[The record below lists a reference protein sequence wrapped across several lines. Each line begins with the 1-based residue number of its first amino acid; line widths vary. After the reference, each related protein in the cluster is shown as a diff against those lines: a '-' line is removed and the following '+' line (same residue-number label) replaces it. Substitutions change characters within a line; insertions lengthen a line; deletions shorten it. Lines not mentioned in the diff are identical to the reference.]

1 MVARGC
7 PRPRLVSTLQIKFK
21 GKLLIVPAG
30 IAGITGIAGMTAIGG
45 IPGIAGIADI
55 GLPGLRELQGLLR
68 IPALLGFNTV
78 VANC

>member
-1 MVARGC
+1 MPLANSPAAIAGDV
-7 PRPRLVSTLQIKFK
+7 VSTLQIKFK

-55 GLPGLRELQGLLR
+55 GLPGLRFAGIAGIAE
-68 IPALLGFNTV
+68 NTGI
-78 VANC
+78 AGI